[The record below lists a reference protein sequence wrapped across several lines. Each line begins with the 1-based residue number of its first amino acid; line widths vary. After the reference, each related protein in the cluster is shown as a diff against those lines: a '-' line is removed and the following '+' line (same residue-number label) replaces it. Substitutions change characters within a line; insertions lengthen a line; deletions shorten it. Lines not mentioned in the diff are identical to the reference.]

1 MKEKKKIK
9 KYGKNL
15 EKIIK
20 RKYLVY
26 KTDMYTISNKLK

>member
-1 MKEKKKIK
+1 MKQKKKIK
-9 KYGKNL
+9 KYGKNM

-20 RKYLVY
+20 PKDLVY